1 MGRIADTALDIA
13 EEKFLASSGPGG
25 QNVNKVAT
33 AVQLRVNVFRLG
45 MPPEAFERLKEIA
58 GSKLTKGGEIVLT
71 LQESA
76 LELGFPFRVGVSHS
90 KDSFYSEIEPD
101 RQPLSSQLTQ
111 RWQAW
116 RAAGAICS
124 EMEASA
130 LFILA
135 SLHGKRAGGVMTMVA
150 ENEGLPTDQDG
161 EEQFP
166 GDRAIRTAIE
176 GVKRLIEKDRRTA
189 TS

>member
-71 LQESA
+71 ANEYRTQDQNREAARERLVA
-76 LELGFPFRVGVSHS
+76 LLTDALTPPRKRKKSRVNRVG
-90 KDSFYSEIEPD
+90 K
-101 RQPLSSQLTQ
+101 
-111 RWQAW
+111 
-116 RAAGAICS
+116 
-124 EMEASA
+124 
-130 LFILA
+130 
-135 SLHGKRAGGVMTMVA
+135 
-150 ENEGLPTDQDG
+150 
-161 EEQFP
+161 
-166 GDRAIRTAIE
+166 
-176 GVKRLIEKDRRTA
+176 VKRLKAKKARGDVKAKRGKVDW
-189 TS
+189 